1 MATTTETGQRSARPS
16 IIQYLDEEI
25 ADYEGKVKEFRAGE
39 IPEDEFMSFR
49 LRLGVYGQRQPDA
62 QMFRVKIP
70 GGLAHADQWDAIGQ
84 IAERWAPL
92 RKGHITTR
100 ENVQLHHLKLED
112 AALAM
117 HLLQS
122 VGLSTKEACGNSVRN
137 ITACP
142 LAGIDPKQAF
152 DIVPYMGAFA
162 RNFVRRDFTFHM
174 PRKVKPAFSCGDHDC
189 ATVGM
194 HDIGF
199 VARVREI
206 DGEQVKGFKITVG
219 GGTSIQPLIAETI
232 YEFVPVDEFLRVSE
246 AMLRVFNRTAWLRRN
261 KMKARIKVL
270 IHTEGIDS
278 FRQQVEEELQQDWA
292 QDYEDKDYLLFHDD
306 EEADIP
312 ALPTGI
318 EPRGEDDAAFQAWKE
333 TNVIP
338 QEADGYSVVGV
349 TVTRGDL
356 SPEQYYGTAEISR
369 KYGSYRIRTTPEQNM
384 MFRWVPNAFLYD
396 VYKELEALDLHEGG
410 LNQITDV
417 TSCPGTDSCKLGIT
431 SSMGLNKAV
440 ADAVRNPNGHT
451 GLMEDPLIKQMHIKM
466 SGCPNGCGRHHVSD
480 IGFHGAFIKG
490 PGGGQ
495 IPAYEVFLGGSHENA
510 DMRFGVRPRGKIPA
524 KKVTE
529 AVFHLLRYYKDNRED
544 GELFKD
550 FAHRLGREPFE
561 EIIKEYQDVGP
572 LNKANL
578 EHYIDYDKSVLYVM
592 ERGEGECAT

>member
-1 MATTTETGQRSARPS
+1 MNTSTQTGSRSARPS

-25 ADYEGKVKEFRAGE
+25 ADYEGRVKEFRDGE

-49 LRLGVYGQRQPDA
+49 LRLGVYGQRQSDA
-62 QMFRVKIP
+62 QMFRIKIP
-70 GGLAHADQWDAIGQ
+70 GGLVHADQWDAIGE
-84 IAERWAPL
+84 IAERYAPL
-92 RKGHITTR
+92 HKGHITTR
-100 ENVQLHHLKLED
+100 ENIQLHHLLLED
-112 AALAM
+112 AGKAM
-117 HLLQS
+117 HLLQD

-137 ITACP
+137 VTACP
-142 LAGIDPKQAF
+142 MAGIDPQQAF
-152 DIVPYMGAFA
+152 DILPYMGAFV

-189 ATVGM
+189 ATVTM
-194 HDIGF
+194 HDLGF
-199 VARVREI
+199 VARVREEN
-206 DGEQVKGFKITVG
+206 GEQVKGFKIVVG

-232 YEFVPVDEFLRVSE
+232 YEFVPVDDFLRVSE

-292 QDYEDKDYLLFHDD
+292 QDYADRDYLLFHDD
-306 EEADIP
+306 EAADIP
-312 ALPTGI
+312 AIPDGLET
-318 EPRGEDDAAFQAWKE
+318 RGQDDAAFQAWRE
-333 TNVIP
+333 SNVIP
-338 QEADGYSVVGV
+338 QTQEGYNFVGI

-356 SPEQYYGTAEISR
+356 SPEQFRGVSEISR
-369 KYGSYRIRTTPEQNM
+369 RHASYRIRTTPEQNLM
-384 MFRWVPNAFLYD
+384 LRWVPDAYLYD
-396 VYKELEALDLHEGG
+396 VYQDLQALDLAEGG
-410 LNQITDV
+410 MNQITDV

-440 ADAVRNPNGHT
+440 ADAVRNPNGHAN
-451 GLMEDPLIKQMHIKM
+451 LLEDPLIKQMHIKM

-490 PGGGQ
+490 PMGGQ

-510 DMRFGVRPRGKIPA
+510 DTRFGVRPRGKIPA
-524 KKVTE
+524 KRVTE
-529 AVFHLLRYYKDNRED
+529 AVFKVLRFYKDERQD

-561 EIIKEYQDVGP
+561 AVIKEYADVGP

-578 EHYIDYDKSVLYVM
+578 DQYIDYDKTVLYLM